1 MNVVEPPQPATAQA
15 APTSA
20 SSIRRRIAALT
31 LQPVLKPARR
41 LQEFGAR
48 RGTRADPGCVYIAAT
63 PNPRATT
70 SAERGNQVPGASPVV
85 NPREAQALSAPARQ
99 LTPPADEREDARSP
113 THSFRR
119 FRCSTR
125 RRHERLR
132 LVQPERFPQFRR
144 GRPPPRSRGA

>member
-85 NPREAQALSAPARQ
+85 DPREAQALSAPARQ
-99 LTPPADEREDARSP
+99 LTPQADERERAGTPPDNSDY
-113 THSFRR
+113 RR
-119 FRCSTR
+119 ADGAGCVLERVCR
-125 RRHERLR
+125 RQREPERLR
-132 LVQPERFPQFRR
+132 ELRR
-144 GRPPPRSRGA
+144 RELGSS